1 MPVVGGEVSYMQR
14 SGGDGGVRRRDL
26 LQQVRV
32 GDRVLDVGRE
42 VSDLALT
49 AGALEMVVDPANK
62 QLLGRQQHQVVQGL
76 AVLQQRHE
84 LLVMDEVDRRQQT
97 DLHTTQTSPTPTG
110 EYYLMYIMCTFAH
123 VRYDS

>member
-1 MPVVGGEVSYMQR
+1 MQR

-97 DLHTTQTSPTPTG
+97 DLHTTQTYLSDSDRRV
-110 EYYLMYIMCTFAH
+110 YLMYIMCTFAH

>member
-1 MPVVGGEVSYMQR
+1 VQR

-97 DLHTTQTSPTPTG
+97 DLHTTQT
-110 EYYLMYIMCTFAH
+110 YLSDSDQRVLPDVHHVHFCACTIRFI
-123 VRYDS
+123 VLQ